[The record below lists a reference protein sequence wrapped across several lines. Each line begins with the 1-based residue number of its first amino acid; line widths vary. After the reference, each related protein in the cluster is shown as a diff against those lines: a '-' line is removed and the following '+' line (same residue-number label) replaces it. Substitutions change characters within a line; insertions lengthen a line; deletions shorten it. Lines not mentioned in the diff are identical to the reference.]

1 VTLPARSSSGVLAL
15 AAGLAFGAGGCS
27 HSGAALS
34 GRSVDGTP
42 YSAVGFV
49 RMEPLLKKHP
59 LYGQLAKFDD
69 DIAALELR
77 AAGSTVAAGSS
88 AQIAAGEAELREQ
101 FDAAT
106 SRAKKSLDALQA
118 RYRERESEAIRRA
131 LAGGAAGGPGSAAIA
146 GGVAGTAA
154 AQQSAALASARR
166 DLEAF
171 RKQLV
176 AQDEAQFNALQASLN
191 ERATRTYR
199 SKAEELSQMESG
211 YALELANRDS
221 ADRLSVRAKLSNL
234 TLEEAQRA
242 ELRAKLEALDRREAD
257 ELAAMRNRDA
267 QTLDA
272 LQKQL
277 QEQTRGELVKSAQEM
292 RKGSVAKLNERELA
306 VRGSFQGE
314 AGAARG
320 PAAQLTPEMK
330 AHLEAIHKEYQAQFD
345 QDAQS
350 TLEELATT
358 RSDLLRRFGR
368 LHGVDAE
375 AQESA
380 RTTLAGLQKQRAD
393 LYAQML
399 AQIGREVKVL
409 ADKRNVSVVFSD
421 VAAPAGGVDLT
432 QEAEKDIESLQQ

>member
-1 VTLPARSSSGVLAL
+1 MEAL
-15 AAGLAFGAGGCS
+15 
-27 HSGAALS
+27 
-34 GRSVDGTP
+34 V
-42 YSAVGFV
+42 
-49 RMEPLLKKHP
+49 KKHP

-88 AQIAAGEAELREQ
+88 AQIAAAEAELRKQ

-106 SRAKKSLDALQA
+106 ARAKKSLDALQA
-118 RYRERESEAIRRA
+118 GYRERESEAIRRA

-154 AQQSAALASARR
+154 AQQSAALAAARR

-176 AQDEAQFNALQASLN
+176 AQDEGQFNALQASLN

-199 SKAEELSQMESG
+199 AKAEELSQRESG

-221 ADRLSVRAKLSNL
+221 ADRLSIRAKLANL

-242 ELRAKLEALDRREAD
+242 ELRAKLEALDRREGD

-267 QTLDA
+267 LTLDA
-272 LQKQL
+272 LQKEL

-306 VRGSFQGE
+306 VRGSFQRDSGG

-345 QDAQS
+345 EDAQS
-350 TLEELATT
+350 TLKELETT

-380 RTTLAGLQKQRAD
+380 RTTIAGLQKQRAD

-399 AQIGREVKVL
+399 VQIGREVKLL
-409 ADKRNVSVVFSD
+409 ADKRKVSVVFSD

-432 QEAEKDIESLQQ
+432 PEAEKDIESLQQ